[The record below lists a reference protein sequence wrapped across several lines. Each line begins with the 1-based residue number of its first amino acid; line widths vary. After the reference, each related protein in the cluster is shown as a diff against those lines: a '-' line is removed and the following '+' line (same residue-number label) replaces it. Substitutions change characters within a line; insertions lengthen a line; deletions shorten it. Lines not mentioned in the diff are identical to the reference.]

1 MKTPPSGSML
11 LTLLV
16 AVLMTVIPAAAQ
28 DAKPTAKEANVA
40 TVNGTPITQSSFDRE
55 LGLFERRIRRPI
67 SSLQPDQLAQ
77 VRDSILNDLINREL
91 LFQES
96 GKRKIE
102 IPKAEIQKEFD
113 RIKERYKDPQKFQ
126 AVMEQMQ
133 MTEEGL
139 KDQIHRKTV
148 VQKLISQEV
157 GDKITITET
166 EAKQVYDENPSDFK
180 QKEQVHAR
188 HILMKVAAD
197 ADEAAKADARKKIET
212 VQAKAKKGED
222 FAELAK
228 AHSEGPSNVR
238 GGDLGFFGRGQMVKP
253 FEDAAFSLETG
264 KVSDIVE
271 TRFGYHLIKV
281 EEKKAERNLSFDE
294 VKPQLMDK
302 LKRGKIEQEMMAY
315 LLSLREKAEIE
326 TFMPEAAAETKEKP
340 EKQTPSAE

>member
-1 MKTPPSGSML
+1 ML
-11 LTLLV
+11 LTLVL
-16 AVLMTVIPAAAQ
+16 AVLMTVPPAVAQ
-28 DAKPTAKEANVA
+28 DAKPTAQGANVA
-40 TVNGTPITQSSFDRE
+40 TVNGSPITQSSFDRE
-55 LGLFERRIRRPI
+55 MSLFERRIRRPI

-102 IPKAEIQKEFD
+102 IPKAEIQKELD

-139 KDQIHRKTV
+139 RDQIHRKTA

-166 EAKQVYDENPSDFK
+166 EAKQAYDENPSDFK

-197 ADEAAKADARKKIET
+197 ADEAAKAEARKKIET
-212 VQAKAKKGED
+212 VKAKAKEGED

-281 EEKKAERNLSFDE
+281 EEKKAERTLSFDE
-294 VKPQLMDK
+294 VKPKLMDK

-326 TFMPEAAAETKEKP
+326 TFMPEAAAETKAAP